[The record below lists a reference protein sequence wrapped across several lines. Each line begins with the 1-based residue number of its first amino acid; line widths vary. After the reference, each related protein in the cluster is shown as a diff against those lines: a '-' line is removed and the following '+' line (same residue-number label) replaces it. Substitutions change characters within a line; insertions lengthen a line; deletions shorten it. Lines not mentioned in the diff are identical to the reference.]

1 MDIEDFELTVAGH
14 QMFIRPAMDVARRVE
29 NAVGAI
35 HPFAQ
40 KLEAGAATYAELS
53 RLYSALVRADPTAPD
68 AKAIDAWLFEVG
80 AFAHRPTA
88 FFLTTLIV
96 GSEVLAREFARL
108 QASAANLERQREA
121 SRSAGPFATTGAST
135 TPS

>member
-29 NAVGAI
+29 AAVGAI
-35 HPFAQ
+35 HPFLQ
-40 KLEAGAATYAELS
+40 KLDFGEATFAEIS
-53 RLYSALVRADPTAPD
+53 RLYQAIVRTDYSAPD
-68 AKAIDAWLFEVG
+68 VKTIDAWIFEVG
-80 AFAHRPTA
+80 AYGHKPAAA
-88 FFLTTLIV
+88 FLMTLII
-96 GSEVLAREFARL
+96 GNEGLAREFARL
-108 QASAANLERQREA
+108 QATAANLERQREA